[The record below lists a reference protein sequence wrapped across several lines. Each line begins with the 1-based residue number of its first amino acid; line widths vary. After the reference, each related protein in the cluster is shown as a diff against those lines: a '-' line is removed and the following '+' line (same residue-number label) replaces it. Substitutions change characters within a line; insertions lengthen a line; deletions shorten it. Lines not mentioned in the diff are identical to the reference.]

1 MKDEG
6 SCSLAVLVIQLI
18 VLLPIIEF
26 QVKQAAEYPDIKIV
40 SLDWLLES
48 IKAQS
53 KVDEESYLV
62 AKSDTTMT
70 KSDPTMT
77 KSDITLT
84 KSDSTV
90 KKSESA
96 ATKPDSVVAIK
107 NEDKGKKRTRDE
119 SIKEEHSDA
128 DEADA
133 LPVAKKQKD
142 GQKVKSK
149 SLNIPVDEG
158 CSLAGTHHVY
168 IDKSGTIFDASL
180 NQTNAGNNAN
190 KFYRVQLLASGN
202 GSYSTWTRWG
212 RVGERGQSALL
223 GDGSHHEAFAQFEK
237 KFKDKSGHKWSD
249 RLNPPKK
256 GKYTFVERNYE
267 SDSEDDDALLGA
279 GSRRQSKTSVS
290 SGGSIRKPP
299 ESTLPPQVQSL
310 MRFIF
315 NQDFFVNTMAALSYD
330 ANKLPLG
337 KLSKRTLKS
346 GYEALKELAELFSNP
361 SLADEVHNMTYTQ
374 AVLEISNSY
383 YSTIPHSFGRNRPP
397 VINNNDLLKR
407 EVDLLESLSDMSIAE
422 EIMKGVKDDSESLIH
437 PLDNQ
442 YAALGLNQMT
452 PLQSKSTEF
461 KELENYLL
469 KTHGSTHGMTFKVE
483 DIFRIERKG
492 EDDRFAQS
500 PYAKL
505 QADRRLLWHGSRA
518 TNFGGILSQ
527 GLRIAPPEAPV
538 NGYMFG
544 KGVYLADIS
553 SKSAGY
559 CAYNNS
565 GNTGLLLL
573 CEAELGN
580 PMLELIDADPYAPNV
595 AKEMGCYATWGK
607 GQTGPAGWKSAE
619 FVHEDLKGVVMPDTS
634 QPPGPTFVEGASLY
648 YNEYIAYD
656 VAQIRLRYLFRVK
669 MA

>member
-1 MKDEG
+1 MAALHGCVIALCGTFPGRTHGELGREIKANGGVLAAKVLERCTHLVVTGKEG
-6 SCSLAVLVIQLI
+6 EAGGGR
-18 VLLPIIEF
+18 
-26 QVKQAAEYPDIKIV
+26 VKQATQYPDIKLV

-53 KVDEESYLV
+53 KVDEKSYL
-62 AKSDTTMT
+62 MT
-70 KSDPTMT
+70 KSD
-77 KSDITLT
+77 
-84 KSDSTV
+84 
-90 KKSESA
+90 
-96 ATKPDSVVAIK
+96 AIVTTK
-107 NEDKGKKRTRDE
+107 NEDKSKKRTRYE
-119 SIKEEHSDA
+119 SIKEELSEA

-133 LPVAKKQKD
+133 LPAAKKQKHD
-142 GQKVKSK
+142 QKAKSK
-149 SLNIPVDEG
+149 VPNIPVDEG
-158 CSLAGTHHVY
+158 CSLAGTHHVH

-180 NQTNAGNNAN
+180 NQTDAGNNAN
-190 KFYRVQLLASGN
+190 KFYRIQLLASGN
-202 GSYSTWTRWG
+202 GSYRTWTRWG

-223 GDGSHHEAFAQFEK
+223 GDGSHHDAFAQFEK

-267 SDSEDDDALLGA
+267 SDSEDDDELPGA

-290 SGGSIRKPP
+290 SGGSRIKAL
-299 ESTLPPQVQSL
+299 ESTLPMQVQSL

-315 NQDFFVNTMAALSYD
+315 NQEFFTNTMAAMSYD

-346 GYEALKELAELFSNP
+346 GFEALKELAELLSNP
-361 SLADEVHNMTYTQ
+361 SLADEVHNMTYGE
-374 AVLEISNSY
+374 AILEISNSY

-397 VINNNDLLKR
+397 VINSNDLLKK
-407 EVDLLESLSDMSIAE
+407 EVELLESLSDMSIAE
-422 EIMKGVKDDSESLIH
+422 EIMKGAKDEVGSSVH
-437 PLDNQ
+437 PLDHQ
-442 YAALGLNQMT
+442 YAALGLNEMA
-452 PLQSKSTEF
+452 PLEATSTEY

-505 QADRRLLWHGSRA
+505 NADRRLLWHGSRA

-559 CAYNNS
+559 CAYYDS

-580 PMLELIDADPYAPNV
+580 PMLELIYANPGAPMA
-595 AKEMGCYATWGK
+595 AKANGCHATWGK
-607 GQTGPAGWKSAE
+607 GSTGPAGWKSAE
-619 FVHEDLKGVVMPDTS
+619 CVNKSLKGVTMPDTS
-634 QPPGPTFVEGASLY
+634 RPPGPTGVDGATLY

-669 MA
+669 MT